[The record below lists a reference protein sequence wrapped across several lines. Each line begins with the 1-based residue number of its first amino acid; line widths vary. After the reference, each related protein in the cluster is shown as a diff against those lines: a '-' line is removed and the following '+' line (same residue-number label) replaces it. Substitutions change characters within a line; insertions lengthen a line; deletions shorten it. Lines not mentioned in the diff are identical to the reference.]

1 MILTSNI
8 DKYKNDIQKL
18 IKAGEAIF
26 KKMKDDKNLAELI
39 QDYEI
44 WDSES
49 IAVIKIIRP
58 DRISITSTYLV
69 AGASVYRHIL
79 SFIRFI
85 TSKIFHRN

>member
-58 DRISITSTYLV
+58 DRISITST
-69 AGASVYRHIL
+69 
-79 SFIRFI
+79 
-85 TSKIFHRN
+85 